1 MNKRI
6 YIAALCTLCTVCA
19 TAQVNAKIESLRQF
33 CDSIGEPM
41 NVYYERRAW
50 APESFFVSKGL
61 FVRYTL
67 WGKSKASAQIDKKIQ
82 ETIEALRDEAQTYDR
97 WDYHEDD
104 GDSIVCCLTLPNRVT
119 GQKIIKDNN
128 AKHPHITD
136 ANEYINYDYINQS
149 IHFQYTCY
157 LDTISGEDK
166 PFDILALLSEIGIA
180 IDPLVE
186 DRRVVHWQHDESIIQ
201 PLREKRETHTTMAY
215 GDMITDHGVTNG
227 MIYTMRSKEQSERVI
242 RVLRDVIENYLATH
256 KDEPYRY
263 YKHAEDHAD
272 EVLWTFSQIEPINSS
287 LDSYN
292 LHIYLY
298 KNANIDGIEP
308 YTKYIRILVVD
319 GDQWE
324 PWLWKYV
331 DYYDNDQVKFNP
343 KLTLTDMYIISEA
356 LDEYYEPRKYRQRMH
371 SDGKK

>member
-6 YIAALCTLCTVCA
+6 YIAALCILCTISA
-19 TAQVNAKIESLRQF
+19 TAQVNARIESLRQF

-41 NVYYERRAW
+41 EIYYERPAL
-50 APESFFVSKGL
+50 APEFYCVSKGL
-61 FVRYTL
+61 FVRYFL
-67 WGKSKASAQIDKKIQ
+67 WRESKASAQIDKKIQ
-82 ETIEALRDEAQTYDR
+82 ETIEALRDEALTYDR

-104 GDSIVCCLTLPNRVT
+104 GDSIVCCLTLP
-119 GQKIIKDNN
+119 GGAGEQKIIKINN

-136 ANEYINYDYINQS
+136 ANEYINYDYINQR
-149 IHFQYTCY
+149 IHFEYTCY

-166 PFDILALLSEIGIA
+166 TFDIPALLSEIGSA

-201 PLREKRETHTTMAY
+201 PLREKGEFHTTMAR
-215 GDMITDHGVTNG
+215 GNMNFDHGVTNG

-256 KDEPYRY
+256 RDEPYRY
-263 YKHAEDHAD
+263 HKHADYNSR
-272 EVLWTFSQIEPINSS
+272 EVLWTFSQMGPINAR
-287 LDSYN
+287 YN
-292 LHIYLY
+292 LFIFLE
-298 KNANIDGIEP
+298 KNATLDGVEP

-319 GDQWE
+319 GDRWE

-331 DYYDNDQVKFNP
+331 DYYDNDQVTFNP
-343 KLTLTDMYIISEA
+343 KLTLTDMSIISRA
-356 LDEYYEPRKYRQRMH
+356 LEEYYEPRRYK
-371 SDGKK
+371 

>member
-6 YIAALCTLCTVCA
+6 YIAALCILCTISA
-19 TAQVNAKIESLRQF
+19 TAQVNARIESLRQF
-33 CDSIGEPM
+33 CDSIGKPM
-41 NVYYERRAW
+41 DIYYERPAF
-50 APESFFVSKGL
+50 APEFFCVSKGL
-61 FVRYTL
+61 FVRYML
-67 WGKSKASAQIDKKIQ
+67 FSKSEASAQIDKKIQ

-119 GQKIIKDNN
+119 GQKIIKNNN

-136 ANEYINYDYINQS
+136 ANEYINYDYINQF
-149 IHFQYTCY
+149 INFQYTCY
-157 LDTISGEDK
+157 LDTISAENK
-166 PFDILALLSEIGIA
+166 TFDIPALLSEIGSA

-201 PLREKRETHTTMAY
+201 PLREKGEYHTTMAHGNMSY
-215 GDMITDHGVTNG
+215 DHGVTNG
-227 MIYTMRSKEQSERVI
+227 IIYTMESKEQSESVI

-263 YKHAEDHAD
+263 HKHVENNAD
-272 EVLWTFSQIEPINSS
+272 EVLWTFSQMDPINNSPTR
-287 LDSYN
+287 YN
-292 LHIYLY
+292 LFIYLF
-298 KNANIDGIEP
+298 KNTILDGVEP

-319 GDQWE
+319 GDRWE

-331 DYYDNDQVKFNP
+331 DYYDNDQVKFNS
-343 KLTLTDMYIISEA
+343 KLTLTDMYIISRA
-356 LDEYYEPRKYRQRMH
+356 LDEYYEPRR
-371 SDGKK
+371 

>member
-41 NVYYERRAW
+41 DVYYERRAW
-50 APESFFVSKGL
+50 APESYCVSKGL
-61 FVRYTL
+61 FVTYFL

-149 IHFQYTCY
+149 IRFQYTCY

-166 PFDILALLSEIGIA
+166 TFDIPALLSEIGTA

-186 DRRVVHWQHDESIIQ
+186 DRRVVHWQHDESLIE
-201 PLREKRETHTTMAY
+201 PLREKGEPRSTVAY
-215 GDMITDHGVTNG
+215 GNWYFRHGVTNG
-227 MIYTMRSKEQSERVI
+227 IIYTMESKEQSESVI
-242 RVLRDVIENYLATH
+242 RVLKDVIENYLATH
-256 KDEPYRY
+256 RDEPYRY
-263 YKHAEDHAD
+263 HKHAEYHSD
-272 EVLWTFSQIEPINSS
+272 EVLWTFSQMDPINNSPTR
-287 LDSYN
+287 YN
-292 LHIYLY
+292 LFIHFY

-324 PWLWKYV
+324 PRLWKYV
-331 DYYDNDQVKFNP
+331 DYYDNDQMKFNP

-356 LDEYYEPRKYRQRMH
+356 LDEYYEPRKYIQRMH
-371 SDGKK
+371 SGGKK